1 MAFLGVVDTT
11 QVQDSIHPC
20 QEIPVKQVNL
30 LKRRLVVVV
39 VDNFNPEGEGGA
51 TLKELDGV
59 VDNPM
64 DRLCWYSGTSREG
77 RPCP

>member
-20 QEIPVKQVNL
+20 QEIPVMQVNF

-39 VDNFNPEGEGGA
+39 LG
-51 TLKELDGV
+51 
-59 VDNPM
+59 
-64 DRLCWYSGTSREG
+64 
-77 RPCP
+77 